1 MQQGSPHSVLRRPLG
16 VFKVGQRSLE
26 CNGSFHNNTDCLF
39 PITLCW
45 HWRWWCEGN
54 SWSNCCCPGW
64 RDPNTLLCVWDVLPP
79 HTGREMSRFSSVSMF
94 DLRPWAQ
101 VLLTLCVLTWE
112 GGTKPSAAL
121 GVLWPAPGKTPA
133 WLCEL
138 PNYQGTETADIPT
151 TGM

>member
-1 MQQGSPHSVLRRPLG
+1 MQQGGPHSVLRMPLG

-39 PITLCW
+39 SPLHCADIGVDGVKATVGQTAAAW
-45 HWRWWCEGN
+45 DEETPTP
-54 SWSNCCCPGW
+54 CCVFGMFF
-64 RDPNTLLCVWDVLPP
+64 L
-79 HTGREMSRFSSVSMF
+79 HTKMSRVSSVSMF

-151 TGM
+151 TAM